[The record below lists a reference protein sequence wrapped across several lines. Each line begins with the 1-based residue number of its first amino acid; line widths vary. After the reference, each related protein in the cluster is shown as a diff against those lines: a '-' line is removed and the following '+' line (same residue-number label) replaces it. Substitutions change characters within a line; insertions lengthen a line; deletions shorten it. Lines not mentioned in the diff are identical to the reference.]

1 MSDLK
6 NKAKGIVYLIGAGPG
21 DPGLITVKGREYLS
35 KADIIVYDYLANEC
49 LLSSAKKDAK
59 IIYVGKKSGCH
70 TMPQRDINNLL
81 VTSSKKGLTVAR
93 LKGGDPFIF
102 GRGGEEAIELSKKGV
117 TFEIVPGVTSAVAAP
132 AYAGIPLTHR
142 NFASTVCFITGHE
155 DPTKEESRI
164 NWNALAQS
172 SGTLIFLMGIA
183 NLYKIVKKLKVLGK
197 SPHTPAA
204 VVANGTMLNQR
215 TVTGSLADIAQKVKN
230 ANIEAPGIIVI
241 GDVVNLSEHLNWF
254 ESRPL
259 FGKKIVITR
268 PENQAIGFISTLSK
282 LGADCL
288 LFPTIAILPPANWKE
303 LDNAIINLS
312 RYDWILFTS
321 VNGVKYFFQRLHM
334 KKKDTRDLKD
344 INIGA
349 IGPGTAASLVGMGI
363 NPEFIPDQ
371 YWAEGVVE
379 GLKWSLLDGKRI
391 LLPRPVIA
399 RDYIPKKLIEL
410 GATVDIAEAYQTVK
424 PDYSQH
430 QVSMLFKDSAIDMIT
445 FTSPSTVDNFLALLK
460 GSSIFKEIE
469 KAKVACI
476 GPITAQRASEKG
488 LEVAVVPD
496 EYTVDALTKA
506 IVEFYDQVK

>member
-1 MSDLK
+1 MSALK

-215 TVTGSLADIAQKVKN
+215 TVTGSIADIAQKVKN
-230 ANIEAPGIIVI
+230 ANLEAPGIIVI

-321 VNGVKYFFQRLHM
+321 VNGVKYFF
-334 KKKDTRDLKD
+334 KD
-344 INIGA
+344 
-349 IGPGTAASLVGMGI
+349 
-363 NPEFIPDQ
+363 
-371 YWAEGVVE
+371 
-379 GLKWSLLDGKRI
+379 
-391 LLPRPVIA
+391 
-399 RDYIPKKLIEL
+399 
-410 GATVDIAEAYQTVK
+410 
-424 PDYSQH
+424 
-430 QVSMLFKDSAIDMIT
+430 
-445 FTSPSTVDNFLALLK
+445 
-460 GSSIFKEIE
+460 
-469 KAKVACI
+469 CI
-476 GPITAQRASEKG
+476 
-488 LEVAVVPD
+488 
-496 EYTVDALTKA
+496 
-506 IVEFYDQVK
+506 